1 MFKHKSTKQIYYFSC
16 LAIIFTKEMKSSS
29 THKKNSI
36 WWWEKCY
43 NNGLLLLKYYILLL
57 QQLNLDE
64 RNRKH
69 WKKKICSLYL
79 HRLCALPIDF
89 WETLKKR
96 NTHNILERMMNR
108 NISWNKNWTSL
119 TIKLKKRTKKFYYNY
134 KYCFWTNSILEM
146 FKRKSD
152 SVITPTKKNQIGIF
166 WLTES
171 NLQLLPHII
180 KNDCTTTTR
189 LFFLYFL
196 IQVKTGIMMNFFEV
210 LLLIKDTT
218 KRIKLWIWCVHY
230 FPICRKKIVK
240 MMKR

>member
-1 MFKHKSTKQIYYFSC
+1 MIRN
-16 LAIIFTKEMKSSS
+16 FTKWVLIFCRRKSEETSVQTQVNKTNLLFFLS
-29 THKKNSI
+29 CHYFHERNEKQLNTHKKNSI

-119 TIKLKKRTKKFYYNY
+119 TIKLKKRTKK
-134 KYCFWTNSILEM
+134 IL
-146 FKRKSD
+146 
-152 SVITPTKKNQIGIF
+152 
-166 WLTES
+166 
-171 NLQLLPHII
+171 LQL
-180 KNDCTTTTR
+180 
-189 LFFLYFL
+189 
-196 IQVKTGIMMNFFEV
+196 QV
-210 LLLIKDTT
+210 LLLNEFNFGDVQT
-218 KRIKLWIWCVHY
+218 KVW
-230 FPICRKKIVK
+230 
-240 MMKR
+240 

>member
-1 MFKHKSTKQIYYFSC
+1 
-16 LAIIFTKEMKSSS
+16 
-29 THKKNSI
+29 
-36 WWWEKCY
+36 
-43 NNGLLLLKYYILLL
+43 
-57 QQLNLDE
+57 
-64 RNRKH
+64 
-69 WKKKICSLYL
+69 
-79 HRLCALPIDF
+79 
-89 WETLKKR
+89 
-96 NTHNILERMMNR
+96 MNR

-152 SVITPTKKNQIGIF
+152 SVITIHLQTKKIKLEIF

-230 FPICRKKIVK
+230 FPNCRKKLW
-240 MMKR
+240 KRWKGNASALGAGRSFHLPKKYTDTKRCIFWCKTTWGTRFTKGILPLVGESR

>member
-1 MFKHKSTKQIYYFSC
+1 MSPNLLQKKKWRNKCSNTSQQNKF
-16 LAIIFTKEMKSSS
+16 IIFLVLPLFSRKKWKAAQHTQ
-29 THKKNSI
+29 KKNSI

-119 TIKLKKRTKKFYYNY
+119 TIKLKKRTKK
-134 KYCFWTNSILEM
+134 IL
-146 FKRKSD
+146 
-152 SVITPTKKNQIGIF
+152 
-166 WLTES
+166 
-171 NLQLLPHII
+171 LQL
-180 KNDCTTTTR
+180 
-189 LFFLYFL
+189 
-196 IQVKTGIMMNFFEV
+196 QV
-210 LLLIKDTT
+210 LLLNEFNFGDVQT
-218 KRIKLWIWCVHY
+218 KVW
-230 FPICRKKIVK
+230 
-240 MMKR
+240 